1 MNITQDV
8 VYVGVNDHITDLF
21 ESQYKIENGVSYNSY
36 LIKDACRAVVDSVEE
51 KFGEEWLS
59 NIERELSGAAVDYLI
74 VQHMEPD
81 HSSSITRFIS
91 KYPNAKIVASKKAF
105 EMMKNFYGCELSE
118 ASVTVGEGSVLSLG
132 RHSLRFITAPMVHW
146 PEVIMTYDETDKLL
160 FSADAFGKFGS
171 LDYNDDWIDE
181 ARRYYIGIV
190 GKYGTQVQA
199 VLKKAA
205 ALDIEAICPLHGPV
219 LNKNLSYYLGLYHT
233 WSSHA
238 PEEEGVVIA
247 YSSIY
252 GNTARAARRLLELI
266 SKKMPA
272 VLYDLARCDQ
282 FAATADAFRYSR
294 LVLASATYNNDV
306 FPPMREFIHKLCER
320 GYRGRRVGI
329 IENGSWAPA
338 AAKVMRGM
346 LEGCRDLSFA
356 ENEVRILSA
365 PNAETDSALIR
376 LAEEITA

>member
-1 MNITQDV
+1 
-8 VYVGVNDHITDLF
+8 
-21 ESQYKIENGVSYNSY
+21 
-36 LIKDACRAVVDSVEE
+36 
-51 KFGEEWLS
+51 
-59 NIERELSGAAVDYLI
+59 
-74 VQHMEPD
+74 
-81 HSSSITRFIS
+81 
-91 KYPNAKIVASKKAF
+91 
-105 EMMKNFYGCELSE
+105 
-118 ASVTVGEGSVLSLG
+118 
-132 RHSLRFITAPMVHW
+132 MVHW

-171 LDYNDDWIDE
+171 LDYNDDWKDE

-233 WSSHA
+233 WSSYA

-252 GNTARAARRLLELI
+252 GNTARAARRLLELA